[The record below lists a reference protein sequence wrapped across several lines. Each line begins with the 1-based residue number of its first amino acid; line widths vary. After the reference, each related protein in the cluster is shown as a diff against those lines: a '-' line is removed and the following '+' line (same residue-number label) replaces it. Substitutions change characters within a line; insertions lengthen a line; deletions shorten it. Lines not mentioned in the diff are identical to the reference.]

1 MARADLHNALVIDHE
16 IYEASQVDP
25 TLLDPIVRTTGG
37 LPGPAQPFTVVRAY
51 QGPQGSYGEYFTITD
66 QTGREVARS
75 HVRRIALRGEMF
87 EDDFS
92 TTLRGVQLHD
102 GGEHTAAF
110 YVNDRQVGA
119 IPVFVE
125 SAQGGDPRVAAE
137 ETFAK
142 ALQKGAVLWLTVPQ
156 RAARRKRQP
165 TEHTQAVWFVFDK
178 GKVYVLSGP
187 TEQEVPDLAQAEQ
200 VVVTARSKDLRSA
213 VSRVEATVR
222 VVDKADEEWE
232 RIARTG
238 LGKRLNLRD
247 GDGALERWK
256 EHCLLVE
263 LTPRFRTAEANG
275 AAAGSAP
282 ATSVTPAQS
291 ADPAPAAK
299 KAEEDIHVEAQVD
312 QEVFDRLIAEG
323 KSERVARAK
332 AKAAYVRREKAR
344 IREEQAGD
352 SASANR
358 DAREDANAGGG

>member
-1 MARADLHNALVIDHE
+1 MARADLHDALVIDHE

-25 TLLDPIVRTTGG
+25 TLLDPIVRTAGG

-51 QGPQGSYGEYFTITD
+51 QGPQGAYGEYFTIID
-66 QTGREVARS
+66 RTGREVARS
-75 HVRRIALRGEMF
+75 QVRRIALRGEMF
-87 EDDFS
+87 EDAFS
-92 TTLRGVQLHD
+92 TTLRDIQLHD

-110 YVNDRQVGA
+110 FVDDVQVGA

-137 ETFAK
+137 ETFTK

-156 RAARRKRQP
+156 PAEHGRRQQP
-165 TEHTQAVWFVFDK
+165 AEHTQAIWFVFDK

-187 TEQEVPDLAQAEQ
+187 TEQQVPNLAAAEQ
-200 VVVTARSKDLRSA
+200 VIVTARSKDLRSA

-222 VVDKADEEWE
+222 VVDKADEDWE

-256 EHCLLVE
+256 EHCLLIE
-263 LTPRFRTAEANG
+263 LTPRFRPAEANG
-275 AAAGSAP
+275 ATAGGGSAAP
-282 ATSVTPAQS
+282 AEPAE
-291 ADPAPAAK
+291 DPAPAK
-299 KAEEDIHVEAQVD
+299 KKVEEDIHVEAQVD
-312 QEVFDRLIAEG
+312 QEVFDQLIAEG
-323 KSERVARAK
+323 KSERIARAK

-344 IREEQAGD
+344 IRAEREGA
-352 SASANR
+352 
-358 DAREDANAGGG
+358 DA